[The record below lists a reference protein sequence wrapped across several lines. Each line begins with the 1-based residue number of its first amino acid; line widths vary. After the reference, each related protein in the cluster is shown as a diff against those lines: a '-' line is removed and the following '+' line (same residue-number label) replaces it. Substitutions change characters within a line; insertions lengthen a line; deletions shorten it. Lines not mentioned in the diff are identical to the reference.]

1 MGLGG
6 AWKLPL
12 SGAGPATT
20 VLYGSVQVER
30 EAEQV
35 ERQIQ
40 KLLHRVVEA
49 GSDAVIKVYEKRIAT
64 LERQALVLRE
74 KSEKTAR
81 PKQPFDELF
90 ELAVQFLANPSKLW
104 ASGKMEHRNLV
115 LRLTFAERLC
125 YCAESGFRT

>member
-1 MGLGG
+1 M
-6 AWKLPL
+6 
-12 SGAGPATT
+12 
-20 VLYGSVQVER
+20 ER

-35 ERQIQ
+35 ARQIQ

-74 KSEKTAR
+74 KFEKTAR

-104 ASGKMEHRNLV
+104 ASGKMDHRNLV
-115 LRLTFAERLC
+115 LRLTFAGRLC